1 MNLFRNTLMIFATA
15 IASVPV
21 QLITGVILARYLS
34 VEDRGLYAVALSFAG
49 ILALVVE
56 LGWGPA
62 AIYRLRRAGAPRARV
77 ATTALAA
84 ALAISGAVA
93 VVCIPLESWISARF
107 LDGAPP
113 RIFYLALAIFPFLLG
128 LTLFSSIARALD
140 RFALQNG
147 ALLANNVGRLAA
159 MAIVL
164 VAWGGALEEVL
175 VAYLLVQAAATLYL
189 IASVL
194 YTTGV
199 DLGVDP
205 GEIQATLRFGVR
217 VYVARTAGG
226 LHERLPI
233 ILIAYFLTDASELAF
248 FAVSAAVVGM
258 LRMLPEAI
266 GGALFPKLAGLHASQ
281 VGVLTARASRHC
293 LLWVG
298 GSLLGA
304 GAIGPFAIPLLYGDP
319 YAASTVPFLVL
330 LPGAWLYAMQRI
342 YSNYFAALGHLS
354 PVVRSQILA
363 TLLSVALNVWLIP
376 LMGILGAAL
385 ATLVSFGVG
394 VVVLTLSFLL
404 HSQCGLREIFVFRW
418 DDLDP
423 YRRRLER
430 LLRPLLH
437 RLGAGQPSSRR

>member
-1 MNLFRNTLMIFATA
+1 MNLFRNALMIFATA
-15 IASVPV
+15 IVSVPV
-21 QLITGVILARYLS
+21 QVITSVLLARYLS
-34 VEDRGLYAVALSFAG
+34 VEQRGLFAVALSFTMT
-49 ILALVVE
+49 LAAVAE

-62 AIYRLRRAGAPRARV
+62 AIYRLRRAGAPRPRV

-93 VVCIPLESWISARF
+93 LVCIPLESWISARF
-107 LDGAPP
+107 LDGSPS
-113 RIFYLALAIFPFLLG
+113 RIFYLALAIFPFALG

-140 RFALQNG
+140 RFALQNS

-159 MAIVL
+159 TAIVL

-189 IASVL
+189 IASVF

-199 DLGVDP
+199 DLRVDLR
-205 GEIQATLRFGVR
+205 EIQATVRFGVP
-217 VYVARTAGG
+217 VYVSRTAGQ
-226 LHERLPI
+226 LHQRLPI
-233 ILIAYFLTDASELAF
+233 FLIAYFLSDPSELAF
-248 FAVSAAVVGM
+248 FAVAAAVESM

-266 GGALFPKLAGLHASQ
+266 GGALFPQLAGLQASQ
-281 VGVLTARASRHC
+281 VRVLTARACRHC

-298 GSLLGA
+298 GSLLAA
-304 GAIGPFAIPLLYGDP
+304 GAVAPFAIPLLYGAP

-330 LPGAWLYAMQRI
+330 LPGAWLYAMQRVF
-342 YSNYFAALGHLS
+342 SNYFAALGHLS

-385 ATLVSFGVG
+385 ATVVSFGVG
-394 VVVLTLSFLL
+394 VVVLTLTFLL
-404 HSQCGLREIFVFRW
+404 HSKCGLRETFVFRRE
-418 DDLDP
+418 DLDP
-423 YRRRLER
+423 YLRRLQR

-437 RLGAGQPSSRR
+437 RLGAN